1 MPAVFQHTLDL
12 KTPQTRLKKHARNP
26 AIGQDVILAGCQ
38 RVADTGSV
46 TDREVGVPSE
56 RGGLER
62 DLVGPRFLRLSG
74 IQGCLTRD
82 AQFHFRQG
90 ISADCFRGNGTAQ
103 VDEEDP
109 VPDGNR
115 ISRED
120 TLHGFRTRLT
130 LGLDR
135 ARSRGIPL

>member
-1 MPAVFQHTLDL
+1 M
-12 KTPQTRLKKHARNP
+12 
-26 AIGQDVILAGCQ
+26 
-38 RVADTGSV
+38 
-46 TDREVGVPSE
+46 GVLSE

-62 DLVGPRFLRLSG
+62 DLVGARFLRLSG

-109 VPDGNR
+109 VTDGNR
-115 ISRED
+115 VSRED
-120 TLHGFRTRLT
+120 TLQRFRTRDLHWDWIGRDFEEFHFEK
-130 LGLDR
+130 LLYAR
-135 ARSRGIPL
+135 AERRIVVPGNLL